1 MKKVLVFFGKT
12 IAVLL
17 SFLVVAFI
25 GLKIYFFANSGD
37 EELLDNSH
45 LVFETINIPDEKNGW
60 FELKK
65 AGEKM
70 HYPEDKS
77 ELITEMVNGE
87 AWDQK
92 LVDELVEK
100 NQEALEYFNKSAEYD
115 FIVNPSRNNLSTE
128 NLNFDTVFE
137 SIPFYRNI
145 NKLNLILAKNEIK
158 RNNLDRGIS
167 RFISSISVS
176 YKIADKNILFI
187 EYLLTLSVNTHN
199 HLAISSTLNE
209 ISLRKDESIILQ
221 RELEKN
227 KENLAYVFKGEFWNT
242 ANSFQSMYKS
252 EDLSETEKEF
262 IAKNLSNKNN
272 FYLKPNKHL
281 NALNKIATINV
292 ENSYRSCNNLIPF
305 ETVDSIRYENPLS
318 LFFTENAI
326 SKILIRLTSVNL
338 DSIHKKRCAEDFDI
352 LALQVKLAA
361 NAFKNDNKRYPND
374 VEEIKKD
381 GYLVAETPDSINGW
395 DLKYD
400 KSKGELIN
408 LSEL

>member
-1 MKKVLVFFGKT
+1 MKKALVFFGKT
-12 IAVLL
+12 IAILL
-17 SFLVVAFI
+17 SFSVVAFI

-199 HLAISSTLNE
+199 HSAISNTLNE

-262 IAKNLSNKNN
+262 IAKNLSNKSN

-281 NALNKIATINV
+281 NALNKIATRNV

>member
-1 MKKVLVFFGKT
+1 MKKALVFFGKT
-12 IAVLL
+12 IAILL
-17 SFLVVAFI
+17 SFSVVAFI

-199 HLAISSTLNE
+199 HSAISNTLNE

-262 IAKNLSNKNN
+262 IAKNLSNKSN

-281 NALNKIATINV
+281 NALNKIATRNV

-318 LFFTENAI
+318 LFFTENVI

-361 NAFKNDNKRYPND
+361 NAFRNDNKRYPND

>member
-45 LVFETINIPDEKNGW
+45 LVFETINIPDKKNGW

-199 HLAISSTLNE
+199 HSAISNTLNE

-262 IAKNLSNKNN
+262 IAKNLSNKSN

-281 NALNKIATINV
+281 NALNKIATRNV

-361 NAFKNDNKRYPND
+361 NAFRNDNKRYPND

>member
-1 MKKVLVFFGKT
+1 MKKALVFFGKT
-12 IAVLL
+12 IAILL
-17 SFLVVAFI
+17 SFSVVAFI

-199 HLAISSTLNE
+199 HSAISNTLNE

-262 IAKNLSNKNN
+262 IAKNLSNKSN

-281 NALNKIATINV
+281 NALNKIATRNV

-361 NAFKNDNKRYPND
+361 NAFRNDNKRYPND

>member
-199 HLAISSTLNE
+199 HSAISNTLNE

-262 IAKNLSNKNN
+262 IAKNLSNKSN

-281 NALNKIATINV
+281 NALNKIATRNV

>member
-70 HYPEDKS
+70 YYPEDKS

-199 HLAISSTLNE
+199 HSAISNTLNE

-262 IAKNLSNKNN
+262 IAKNLSNKSN

-281 NALNKIATINV
+281 NALNKIATRNV

-361 NAFKNDNKRYPND
+361 NAFRNDNKRYPND